1 MANLGERALGRIS
14 ETNPLVDV
22 TADDD
27 TKSGTEK
34 EIVIEEE
41 NTAAVETTLIEAV
54 DGSDDAES
62 SPLKLMFPQEALAS
76 EMLSTTKK
84 DLEKVDEESL
94 GDKPEGE
101 DSITGLGRAR

>member
-22 TADDD
+22 TADVMDDD

-62 SPLKLMFPQEALAS
+62 TEADISTRSAS
-76 EMLSTTKK
+76 EWN
-84 DLEKVDEESL
+84 
-94 GDKPEGE
+94 
-101 DSITGLGRAR
+101 A